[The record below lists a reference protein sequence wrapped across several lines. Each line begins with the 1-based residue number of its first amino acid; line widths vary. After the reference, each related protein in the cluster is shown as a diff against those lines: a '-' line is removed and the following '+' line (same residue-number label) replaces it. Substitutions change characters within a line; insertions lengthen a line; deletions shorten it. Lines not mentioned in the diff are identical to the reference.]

1 MEYKSSEIKAGFF
14 IFASFI
20 VLAVM
25 VFMLGNLQDYFK
37 PKRQLRISFNYTGG
51 LEIGAPVRYAGMAIG
66 RVVNVELS
74 SEKDRAEHVVVVT
87 AIDPSINIKKN
98 SIAMIKT
105 SGLMGGLYIELRP
118 GSANAATL
126 EANEPLRGQES
137 FEITKIGDI
146 MTEFMTHI
154 ERFTDIAETLAIDSK
169 TTLTALQGSLANI
182 DLVINEN
189 RDNLHANLKNM
200 TKISG
205 ELAGLMDKNDGE
217 IRKTLANVASLAKK
231 TDSLL
236 NENEGEIRK
245 ALAHVAAVAQKTD
258 TLLGQNGGEIRETM
272 THVAAITQ
280 KTDALLSQNDGEI
293 RETLTHV
300 ASLAQKTDTLMSRK
314 EQSISD
320 IIDQTQ
326 RTTREIELLL
336 KENRPGVTNLV
347 RSVESSS
354 QRVADKIES
363 VAGNV
368 EQALQQTNGV
378 LIENRRN
385 LLELVKNLKETTESL
400 KEFSDDIKRNPW
412 KLIRKTDE
420 QPEQGKPAPAGNQDS
435 LRMKRL
441 DKVSSK

>member
-25 VFMLGNLQDYFK
+25 VSMLGNLQDYFK

-66 RVVNVELS
+66 RVVSVELS
-74 SEKDRAEHVVVVT
+74 SEKDKAEHVVVVT

-118 GSANAATL
+118 GSANAETLGAT
-126 EANEPLRGQES
+126 EPLRGQES

-217 IRKTLANVASLAKK
+217 IRKTLANVASLARK
-231 TDSLL
+231 TDALL

-245 ALAHVAAVAQKTD
+245 ALAHIASV
-258 TLLGQNGGEIRETM
+258 
-272 THVAAITQ
+272 TQ

-336 KENRPGVTNLV
+336 KENHPGVTNLV

>member
-245 ALAHVAAVAQKTD
+245 ALAHIASVTQKTD
-258 TLLGQNGGEIRETM
+258 T
-272 THVAAITQ
+272 
-280 KTDALLSQNDGEI
+280 LLSQNDGEI

-347 RSVESSS
+347 HSVESSS

>member
-118 GSANAATL
+118 GSANAETL
-126 EANEPLRGQES
+126 EANAPLRGQES

-169 TTLTALQGSLANI
+169 ATLTALQGSLANI

-205 ELAGLMDKNDGE
+205 ELAGLMDK
-217 IRKTLANVASLAKK
+217 
-231 TDSLL
+231 
-236 NENEGEIRK
+236 
-245 ALAHVAAVAQKTD
+245 
-258 TLLGQNGGEIRETM
+258 
-272 THVAAITQ
+272 
-280 KTDALLSQNDGEI
+280 NDGEI

-347 RSVESSS
+347 HSVESSS

-420 QPEQGKPAPAGNQDS
+420 QPEQGKPAPASNQDS

>member
-37 PKRQLRISFNYTGG
+37 PKRQLRIAFNYTGG

-87 AIDPSINIKKN
+87 AIHPSINIKKN

-217 IRKTLANVASLAKK
+217 IRKAMANVASLAKK

-245 ALAHVAAVAQKTD
+245 AMAHIASV
-258 TLLGQNGGEIRETM
+258 
-272 THVAAITQ
+272 TQ
-280 KTDALLSQNDGEI
+280 KTDSLLSQNDGEI

-300 ASLAQKTDTLMSRK
+300 ASLAQKTDTLLSRK

-326 RTTREIELLL
+326 HTTREIELLL

-354 QRVADKIES
+354 QKVADKIES

>member
-37 PKRQLRISFNYTGG
+37 PKRQLRVSFNYTGG

-189 RDNLHANLKNM
+189 RDNLRANLKNM

-217 IRKTLANVASLAKK
+217 IRKTLANVSSLAKK

-236 NENEGEIRK
+236 SENEGEIRK
-245 ALAHVAAVAQKTD
+245 AMAHIASV
-258 TLLGQNGGEIRETM
+258 
-272 THVAAITQ
+272 TQ
-280 KTDALLSQNDGEI
+280 KTDSLLSQNDGEI

-300 ASLAQKTDTLMSRK
+300 ASLAQKTDTLLSRK

-347 RSVESSS
+347 HSVESSS